1 MKLNGNYR
9 FDITRELLWDAL
21 LDPAVVGKCIPGIRN
36 FTTLSPDRYEI
47 EIALQVGIFSG
58 AYKGT
63 LEVVEKAA
71 PASYRVLIQGA
82 GGRTNLKGEG
92 AVALKAED
100 GATTLTFDGDVQ
112 VTGRPRESRP
122 ALHDQR
128 SQDAVRPLLPMPPL
142 RNGISTAL
150 QRPFVRMVDYIL
162 KATAAN
168 ATQRRLR

>member
-1 MKLNGNYR
+1 MSLRCAPSHSPIAPCYSSSMKLNGNYR

-92 AVALKAED
+92 VVALKAED

-112 VTGRPRESRP
+112 VTG
-122 ALHDQR
+122 ALGRVGQR
-128 SQDAVRPLLPMPPL
+128 FMTSVA
-142 RNGISTAL
+142 
-150 QRPFVRMVDYIL
+150 
-162 KATAAN
+162 KAQFDRFFQCLSSETV
-168 ATQRRLR
+168 